1 MNEAQP
7 ATVTDSPPAG
17 GHEAVAANGRAS
29 PVVRQRRLILYALT
43 GPLPPFFVF
52 SAGVTAVLALLAV
65 YLQPSPIPPL
75 LAAWLAG
82 MTVWAP
88 IAAIAYV
95 VHRRALSMGS
105 PVASAVVLG
114 GGLTMAAGW
123 GAMLGWSGLS
133 AQGLHA
139 VAIVACAVAGG
150 FLNVIALA
158 PRRLAWLV
166 AWVLFM
172 ASGFA
177 AWWHLAGTVP
187 VESAISEGAVGVA
200 MAVLA
205 AGFQG
210 LVRDLTRMQAVE
222 WGLRTELMD
231 AAGRVRAAEE
241 ARDESS
247 ERQREL
253 ETELRS
259 VREAVD
265 AANRAKTEFLAT
277 MSHEIR
283 TPLNGIL
290 PILEILK
297 DSRLDPEQ
305 KQLVKTAVTSSRH
318 LLRIIND
325 ILDYAKV
332 ESGKLE
338 LESVEFN
345 LRELVH
351 SITDLMARTAEQRGL
366 KLVVDIA
373 DDLPAN
379 LRGDPI
385 RLRQILTNLLS
396 NAIKFTERGGITVEV
411 TKRRSSRREVELLFS
426 VTDTG
431 IGIPAET
438 VRRLFQSF
446 TQADASTTRKH
457 GGTGLGLAICKR
469 LVEMMGGRIG
479 VRSKEGYGSTFMF
492 VVPLRKSV
500 SDVPS
505 ARTDLEGVR
514 ALVFCKDE
522 EHEKRLI
529 GALSGWGVN
538 FQRAGNMV
546 DTLNKLTSSA
556 SLGETWA
563 YEVLVIDSAGM
574 DQMALALLREI
585 RGNPDLASLRIVALT
600 GSKRLVDEVKET
612 SGAAVLEPPFNAG
625 ALRQTLNRLLDVQTQ
640 GGLAPASVAAP
651 SAYVTDD
658 DTQDLTA
665 AGPPPAPAGHAP
677 PPNPAPVPEA
687 AGPVPEPALEAR
699 VLLVEDNP
707 VNLAVARKLL
717 ARIGIQCDSAKD
729 GRVAVDAVERNAY
742 DVVLMDCQ
750 MPEMDGY
757 EATREIRAREALSG
771 RPRLPIVAMTANAM
785 AGDREKCIE
794 AGMDDYLAKPLDV
807 RQLRDALER
816 WLAFRRRQSA
826 DKELGPPEREGTA
839 AAVVGGGRQRGQT
852 MLDMQVVG
860 ELRDIM
866 EEEFPAIIRGYIE
879 HAPTLMRELDD
890 GVAAADA
897 GRLVRPAHSLKS
909 SSANVGA
916 KHLADLSQSVEHAA
930 REGDFATAAS
940 GVAALRS
947 EMGQVLRE
955 LQAVL
960 SAQA

>member
-1 MNEAQP
+1 M
-7 ATVTDSPPAG
+7 
-17 GHEAVAANGRAS
+17 
-29 PVVRQRRLILYALT
+29 VRQRRLFLYALT

-52 SAGVTAVLALLAV
+52 SAGITAILALLAAH
-65 YLQPSPIPPL
+65 LHPSPLPWL

-88 IAAIAYV
+88 LVAIAYV
-95 VHRRALSMGS
+95 LHRRALSMSS
-105 PVASAVVLG
+105 PVASALVLG

-123 GAMLGWSGLS
+123 GAMLGWGGLM
-133 AQGLHA
+133 AQGLPA
-139 VAIVACAVAGG
+139 VAVVACAVAGG

-158 PRRLAWLV
+158 PRRLAWLA
-166 AWVLFM
+166 AWGLFM
-172 ASGFA
+172 ACGLA
-177 AWWHLAGTVP
+177 AWWYLAGTVP
-187 VESAISEGAVGVA
+187 IESAISEGAVGVA

-205 AGFQG
+205 GGFQR
-210 LVRDLTRMQAVE
+210 LVKDLTWMQAVE
-222 WGLRTELMD
+222 WGLRSDLLD

-241 ARDESS
+241 ARDESN

-253 ETELRS
+253 EGELRS

-351 SITDLMARTAEQRGL
+351 SITDLMARPAEQRGL
-366 KLVVDIA
+366 KLVVDVA
-373 DDLPAN
+373 EELPAN

-538 FQRAGNMV
+538 FQRASNMV

-556 SLGETWA
+556 SLGESWA

-585 RGNPDLASLRIVALT
+585 RGNADLASLRIVALT
-600 GSKRLVDEVKET
+600 GSKRLADEVKET

-640 GGLAPASVAAP
+640 GGFAPAAVAAP
-651 SAYVTDD
+651 SPYVTDD
-658 DTQDLTA
+658 DTQDLSA
-665 AGPPPAPAGHAP
+665 AAP
-677 PPNPAPVPEA
+677 PPRPAASAPASAPATEA
-687 AGPVPEPALEAR
+687 ATPAAEPPLQAR

-717 ARIGIQCDSAKD
+717 ARIGIECDSAKD
-729 GRVAVDAVERNAY
+729 GRVAVDSVERNRY

-757 EATREIRAREALSG
+757 EATREIRAREASFG

-785 AGDREKCIE
+785 AGDREKCIDS
-794 AGMDDYLAKPLDV
+794 GMDDYLSKPLDL
-807 RQLRDALER
+807 RQLREALER

-826 DKELGPPEREGTA
+826 DKEVGSPESAGSG
-839 AAVVGGGRQRGQT
+839 AAVV
-852 MLDMQVVG
+852 
-860 ELRDIM
+860 
-866 EEEFPAIIRGYIE
+866 
-879 HAPTLMRELDD
+879 APCSRE
-890 GVAAADA
+890 
-897 GRLVRPAHSLKS
+897 
-909 SSANVGA
+909 
-916 KHLADLSQSVEHAA
+916 A
-930 REGDFATAAS
+930 RRCST
-940 GVAALRS
+940 
-947 EMGQVLRE
+947 
-955 LQAVL
+955 
-960 SAQA
+960 

>member
-1 MNEAQP
+1 M
-7 ATVTDSPPAG
+7 
-17 GHEAVAANGRAS
+17 
-29 PVVRQRRLILYALT
+29 VRQRRLILYALT
-43 GPLPPFFVF
+43 GSMPPIFVF
-52 SAGVTAVLALLAV
+52 SAGVTAILALLAV
-65 YLQPSPIPPL
+65 HLLAPPL
-75 LAAWLAG
+75 SLLLGAWLAA

-88 IAAIAYV
+88 LAAIVYV
-95 VHRRALSMGS
+95 VQRRALSLGS
-105 PVASAVVLG
+105 PLVTALFLG
-114 GGLTMAAGW
+114 GGLVMAAGW
-123 GAMLGWSGLS
+123 GVMLGWGAHMAREIAS
-133 AQGLHA
+133 
-139 VAIVACAVAGG
+139 VALVACAVAGG
-150 FLNVIALA
+150 LLNVIALV
-158 PRRLAWLV
+158 RWRLAWLA
-166 AWVLFM
+166 AWGLFM
-172 ASGFA
+172 AAGFG

-187 VESAISEGAVGVA
+187 LESAISEGAIGGA

-205 AGFQG
+205 AGFQL
-210 LVRDLTRMQAVE
+210 LVKDLLRMQAVE
-222 WGLRTELMD
+222 WGLRSELLD
-231 AAGRVRAAEE
+231 ASGRVQAAEE
-241 ARDESS
+241 ARDEAG

-253 ETELRS
+253 EGELRS

-325 ILDYAKV
+325 ILDFAKV

-373 DDLPAN
+373 EDLPAN

-431 IGIPAET
+431 IGIPPET
-438 VRRLFQSF
+438 VRRLFHSF

-529 GALSGWGVN
+529 GALTGWGVN

-546 DTLNKLTSSA
+546 DAMNKLTSSA
-556 SLGETWA
+556 SLGESWA

-574 DQMALALLREI
+574 EQMALALVREV
-585 RGNPDLASLRIVALT
+585 RGTADLASLRIVALT
-600 GSKRLVDEVKET
+600 GSKRLSDAVKET

-640 GGLAPASVAAP
+640 GGFAPAPVAAP
-651 SAYVTDD
+651 SGYLTEE
-658 DTQDLTA
+658 DTQDLGA
-665 AGPPPAPAGHAP
+665 APSPSQPVAEV
-677 PPNPAPVPEA
+677 PAPVA
-687 AGPVPEPALEAR
+687 ASRAPAVVGESTPQAR

-717 ARIGIQCDSAKD
+717 SRIGIECDTAKD
-729 GRVAVDAVERNAY
+729 GRVAVDSVERNAY

-757 EATREIRAREALSG
+757 EATREIRAREAASG

-794 AGMDDYLAKPLDV
+794 AGMDDYLSKPLDIG
-807 RQLRDALER
+807 QLREALER
-816 WLAFRRRQSA
+816 WAAFRRRQSA
-826 DKELGPPEREGTA
+826 DKEVGLALSPDSGVA
-839 AAVVGGGRQRGQT
+839 AGSGAQQRGQT
-852 MLDMQVVG
+852 MLDMQVVE
-860 ELRDIM
+860 ELQDIM

-879 HAPTLMRELDD
+879 HAPTLMRELDE

-916 KHLADLSQSVEHAA
+916 MQLAELSQAVEHAA
-930 REGDFATAAS
+930 REGDFATAA
-940 GVAALRS
+940 GGIARLRG
-947 EMGQVLRE
+947 EMGQVLQE

-960 SAQA
+960 EARA